1 MTVIKHKIYGHSPYR
16 AQNRI
21 LTDSLANCNHQ
32 LLTNTSDSGKNMHTL
47 TILKLTVIGRLYMF
61 DFVQSNG
68 NSGRTY
74 KRNALLEVVD
84 QYIPIYFE
92 QRSMQYKWHLT
103 KS

>member
-1 MTVIKHKIYGHSPYR
+1 MVIPHIVHKTESP
-16 AQNRI
+16 I

-32 LLTNTSDSGKNMHTL
+32 LLTNTSDSGKNMHAL
-47 TILKLTVIGRLYMF
+47 TILKLTVTGRLYMF
-61 DFVQSNG
+61 GFVQSNG

-92 QRSMQYKWHLT
+92 QCSMQYKWHLNR
-103 KS
+103 SQD